1 MWPFKT
7 KQQQAPGGK
16 PRQVQLSSS
25 DCLHDRVEKAMR
37 YAGMVN
43 PNRLGLVDSVTFIL
57 GEYEKI
63 DAQAA
68 EATK

>member
-1 MWPFKT
+1 MWPFKP
-7 KQQQAPGGK
+7 KQQKRPEET
-16 PRQVQLSSS
+16 PREVRLSSS
-25 DCLHDRVEKAMR
+25 DCLHTRVEKAMR